1 MPLTAAKDIKLAG
14 VDMNLL
20 VVLEALLEEQNVTRA
35 AQRLNKSQPSVSN
48 GLSRLRHLFNDPLL
62 EREGNGMR
70 LTPAGRSLAPRVKD
84 ALDSVR
90 SLLARSDFD
99 PRVGRHRVR
108 ACSAENVS
116 LYFQPTMV
124 RHLRTCGVDAE
135 ISIHWPNT
143 KEEALKGLS
152 RGKYDLLLGA
162 YLETSDD
169 AERFYLYEEPH
180 VCVARYGHPAL
191 ARLNADGTL
200 PAEALAPYPITN
212 MAYSGAAGRQFDAAM
227 ARLGITVTR
236 VRSLYQ
242 LTMAPYTMLGDDTV
256 VVTTERM
263 GAWLAR
269 MLPLQMIPAGFELP
283 RFPIEMLV
291 QKSRVQEGWM
301 NWFIGEVLAVAPDAY
316 GVWPERIHP
325 ANGGT

>member
-1 MPLTAAKDIKLAG
+1 MVLTPAPDIKLAG

-70 LTPAGRSLAPRVKD
+70 LTPTARSLAPRVKE

-90 SLLARSDFD
+90 SLLARTDAFD
-99 PRVGRHRVR
+99 PQVGRHRVR

-124 RHLRTCGVDAE
+124 RHLRTLGVDAE
-135 ISIHWPNT
+135 ITIHWPNS

-162 YLETSDD
+162 YLEASDD

-180 VCVARYGHPAL
+180 VWVVRYGHPAL
-191 ARLNADGTL
+191 ARLNADGTM
-200 PAEALAPYPITN
+200 PPEALTGHPITN
-212 MAYSGAAGRQFDAAM
+212 MGYSGAAGRQFDAAL
-227 ARLGITVTR
+227 ARLGAPVTR

-256 VVTTERM
+256 VVTTE
-263 GAWLAR
+263 
-269 MLPLQMIPAGFELP
+269 
-283 RFPIEMLV
+283 
-291 QKSRVQEGWM
+291 
-301 NWFIGEVLAVAPDAY
+301 
-316 GVWPERIHP
+316 
-325 ANGGT
+325 